1 MTKRPAKT
9 PATAKSSKNGK
20 GKADNN
26 TISFVDVTIRDGHQS
41 LWAESMTTGM
51 MLPIAENLDNAGFEA
66 IELISSSHVKKA
78 VRELHENPWDRIR
91 LVSQRIKKTPL
102 RLIAGRLNTFG
113 HEPPALYQLFL
124 DRMGANGISQLRIS
138 EPWNDYEGWKRRRDA
153 ADHAG
158 MDSIINLI
166 YSISPRHT
174 DEYYAQ
180 RCRQA
185 VSLKPM
191 RLCLKDPGGILTP
204 ERIRTLLP
212 IIQKNSG
219 GIPIELHSH
228 CTTGLGPLVAL
239 EAIKL
244 GVRIINTA
252 IPPLA
257 DDASLPS
264 IFNVAANAR
273 ALGYKTKINEELLK
287 PVSEHFYAV
296 ARREGFPLGKP
307 AEYDEGQYIHQVPG
321 GMISNLRH
329 QLTKVG
335 LGHKVEEALEETK
348 RVRADLGYPIMV
360 TPLSQYVGSQ
370 AAINVVVGERYKEV
384 TDQVIRYALGQ
395 FGQEGADEMDPD
407 VKDKILNRPRGR
419 EIASKPIPEPSLKE
433 LRKELGGA
441 TDEEMLLRFLLGK
454 DDVDALNK
462 MGGVK
467 EYKTH
472 RHPLVQ
478 LVADL
483 ASRTDNNHI
492 EVNLPNFSLTL
503 AR

>member
-1 MTKRPAKT
+1 M
-9 PATAKSSKNGK
+9 AT
-20 GKADNN
+20 DNKE
-26 TISFVDVTIRDGHQS
+26 IRFVDVTIRDGHQS

-51 MLPIAENLDNAGFEA
+51 MLPVAERLDNAGFEA

-78 VRELHENPWDRIR
+78 VRELHEDPWDRIR
-91 LVSQRIKKTPL
+91 MVAGRIKKTPL
-102 RLIAGRLNTFG
+102 RLIAGRINTFG
-113 HEPPALYQLFL
+113 FEPPCLYQLFL
-124 DRMGANGISQLRIS
+124 DRMGANGVRQLRIS
-138 EPWNDYEGWKRRRDA
+138 EPWNDYAGWKRRRDA

-174 DEYYAQ
+174 DAYYAE

-204 ERIRTLLP
+204 DRIRTLLP

-219 GIPIELHSH
+219 GLPIELHSH

-264 IFNVAANAR
+264 IFNVCANAR
-273 ALGYKTKINEELLK
+273 ALGYKPMIDEESLRS
-287 PVSEHFYAV
+287 VSDHFMQIAK
-296 ARREGFPLGKP
+296 REGFPIGKA

-335 LGHKVEEALEETK
+335 LADKVEEALEETK

-370 AAINVVVGERYKEV
+370 AAINVIVGERYKEV
-384 TDQVIRYALGQ
+384 TDQVIQYALGR
-395 FGQEGADEMDPD
+395 FGEEGAEAMDPD
-407 VKDKILNRPRGR
+407 VKHKILDRPRGR
-419 EIASKPIPEPSLKE
+419 EIAATPIPEPTLE
-433 LRKELGGA
+433 EVRRDLGGA
-441 TDEEMLLRFLLGK
+441 GVSDETLLLRWLLGK
-454 DDVDALNK
+454 DDVEALK
-462 MGGVK
+462 KYGPVK
-467 EYKTH
+467 EYNTN
-472 RHPLVQ
+472 RHPLVA

-483 ASRTDNNHI
+483 ASRTDNALI
-492 EVNLPNFSLTL
+492 EVKLPGFSLTL